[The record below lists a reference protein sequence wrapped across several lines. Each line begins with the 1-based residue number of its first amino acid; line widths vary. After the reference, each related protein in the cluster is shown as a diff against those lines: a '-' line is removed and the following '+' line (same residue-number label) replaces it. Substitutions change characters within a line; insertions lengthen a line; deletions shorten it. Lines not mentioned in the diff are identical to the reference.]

1 MVLKMRRMNKIHQ
14 KLNRNSVNG
23 YRLCSLFVLYVI
35 LCLGACTPKHS
46 SYSDFVEIGGDGWNR
61 NKPCEFVPQFGD
73 STILYE
79 VKVAVCY
86 EHDYP
91 YRNMSLIV
99 DFLNN
104 DSLLR
109 RTNLNMVITDEYGNS
124 QNPGFGIAYQKEC
137 LLEECI
143 QVGKVDKIMVWHGLD
158 CDTLNSVTRIGVTLS
173 PVKQ

>member
-1 MVLKMRRMNKIHQ
+1 MRS
-14 KLNRNSVNG
+14 KLINISVK
-23 YRLCSLFVLYVI
+23 RDSISILLFLMI
-35 LCLGACTPKHS
+35 LLCLGACSPKHS

-61 NKPCEFVPQFGD
+61 NKPCEFVPQCGD